1 MKPRATIIIPCY
13 NEAETIEG
21 LLDALRRQ
29 SFPIGEMQVVVMD
42 GGSTD
47 GTRDRLDRFASDHPD
62 VRLEVHE
69 NPARTIPAA
78 LNLGIKVAE
87 AETIIRLDAHS
98 LPRPDYVQ
106 RCLDALSQTGAA
118 NVGGAWEIR
127 PGKDGWIGRSIAV
140 AAAHLLGAGDA
151 RYRIQGKRGWV
162 ETVPFGAYRAEWFER
177 AGLYDE
183 RLLTNEDYELNARIL
198 KAGGQIWFD
207 PAIRS
212 VYFARSSLTALARQ
226 YLRYGFWKAR
236 MLRTHPDTL
245 KWRQILPPLF
255 VLGWLILAGLGV
267 VWQPAWSLL
276 AVQWGVYSLTLLAAA
291 LREAVRRRDP
301 ALFFGIPLAL
311 AVMHQCWGSAFWVG
325 MVMPWSGVASDR
337 TTQ

>member
-1 MKPRATIIIPCY
+1 
-13 NEAETIEG
+13 
-21 LLDALRRQ
+21 
-29 SFPIGEMQVVVMD
+29 
-42 GGSTD
+42 
-47 GTRDRLDRFASDHPD
+47 
-62 VRLEVHE
+62 
-69 NPARTIPAA
+69 
-78 LNLGIKVAE
+78 
-87 AETIIRLDAHS
+87 
-98 LPRPDYVQ
+98 
-106 RCLDALSQTGAA
+106 
-118 NVGGAWEIR
+118 
-127 PGKDGWIGRSIAV
+127 
-140 AAAHLLGAGDA
+140 
-151 RYRIQGKRGWV
+151 
-162 ETVPFGAYRAEWFER
+162 
-177 AGLYDE
+177 
-183 RLLTNEDYELNARIL
+183 
-198 KAGGQIWFD
+198 
-207 PAIRS
+207 
-212 VYFARSSLTALARQ
+212 
-226 YLRYGFWKAR
+226 